1 MGERIQYLKMLS
13 ETAGSIKMLII
24 GYLVRL
30 FPAIIGLIGAIIDSS
45 ILFAI
50 GGGLCVAIH
59 VGLFFRG
66 TFMPLGRILLIYLF
80 CSFILFN
87 DYYQGFIW
95 GSLLATFF
103 EMLYNV
109 YKTFKSINYFAK
121 QPDPDKTKEKFLL

>member
-1 MGERIQYLKMLS
+1 
-13 ETAGSIKMLII
+13 MLII
-24 GYLVRL
+24 GYLSRL
-30 FPAIIGLIGAIIDSS
+30 FPAIIGLIGASIDSS

-50 GGGLCVAIH
+50 GGGLCVFIH
-59 VGLFFRG
+59 VALFFRG

-121 QPDPDKTKEKFLL
+121 QPDPDKTKETVQEYIDLTK